1 MSDAIAFALRRPYLL
16 FMRDPLSL
24 SRLADII
31 DQARGKGPAD
41 LVIKSV
47 GILDLTSGEIAVG
60 DIAVAGDRIVGT
72 HDTYSGATEI
82 DGRGLIAVPGFIDSH
97 VHCESTLVPPLEFD
111 RCVVPRGTTTAIC
124 DPHEICNVLGIPGL
138 KFFLESAAVT
148 VMDLRVQLSS
158 CVPATHLE
166 TSGARLEADDLLPF
180 KHHPKVLGLAEF
192 MNVPGVLNK
201 DPAVLRKL
209 AAFSD
214 VQIDGHAPLLS
225 SYDLNAYIAAGVRNC
240 HETTSAAEAREKL
253 AKGMQ
258 VLIREGTVSKDLAAL
273 AELITTE
280 RAPFLALCTDD
291 RNPLDI
297 AEEGHVDHL
306 IRAAIGRGVRPLDA
320 YRAAT
325 WSAARHFGL
334 FDRGL
339 VAPGQRAD
347 LVLLEDLAT
356 CKVHSVI
363 CRGAPVTPDRFRARP
378 DVRLV
383 GLDSVKLKPVS
394 AATFH
399 VAAGA
404 AGPPPVIGIR
414 PGQILTDRLSLP
426 VASRDGAF
434 VADVD
439 SDVLKVAVLGRHN
452 DRGDVGRGFVKGFG
466 LERGAIAS
474 SIGHDSH
481 NVCVIGC
488 NDADMAV
495 AVNRL
500 IELRGGFAAA
510 TDGKVVA
517 ELALPIAGL
526 MSDRPFEEVEQGL
539 RALRAAVR
547 ELGTPLH
554 EPFLQ
559 MAFLPLPVI
568 PHLRITDR
576 GLVDVDR
583 FELVG

>member
-1 MSDAIAFALRRPYLL
+1 
-16 FMRDPLSL
+16 MRDPLSE

-47 GILDLTSGEIAVG
+47 GIFDLTSGEIATG
-60 DIAVAGDRIVGT
+60 DIAIAGDRIVGT
-72 HDTYSGATEI
+72 HERYTGATEI
-82 DGRGLIAVPGFIDSH
+82 DGRGLVAVPGFIDSH

-166 TSGARLEADDLLPF
+166 TSGARLEAEDLLPF

-201 DPAVLRKL
+201 DPGVLRKL

-214 VQIDGHAPLLS
+214 VQIDGHSPLLS

-258 VLIREGTVSKDLAAL
+258 ILIREGTVSKDLAAL
-273 AELITTE
+273 AELLTTE
-280 RAPFLALCTDD
+280 RAPFLAFCTDD

-297 AEEGHVDHL
+297 AEEGHIDHL

-334 FDRGL
+334 VDRGL

-347 LVLLEDLAT
+347 IVLLEDLAT
-356 CKVHSVI
+356 CKIHSVI
-363 CRGAPVTPDRFRARP
+363 CRGAPVTPDRFKARP
-378 DVRLV
+378 DVPLV
-383 GLDSVKLKPVS
+383 GLDSVKLRPVT
-394 AATFH
+394 AATFLMP
-399 VAAGA
+399 AGVGA
-404 AGPPPVIGIR
+404 PPPVIGIR
-414 PGQILTDRLSLP
+414 PGQILTDRLALDVSR
-426 VASRDGAF
+426 RDGAL
-434 VADVD
+434 VADVARD
-439 SDVLKVAVLGRHN
+439 ILKVAVLGRHN
-452 DRGDVGRGFVKGFG
+452 DHGNVGHGFVKGFG
-466 LERGAIAS
+466 IVRGAIAS

-488 NDADMAV
+488 NDQDMGI

-500 IELRGGFAAA
+500 IELKGGFAAA
-510 TDGKVVA
+510 ADGKLVG

-526 MSDRPFEEVEQGL
+526 MSDQPFETVEQGL
-539 RALRAAVR
+539 RRLRAVVSD
-547 ELGTPLH
+547 LGTTLH

-559 MAFLPLPVI
+559 MAFLALPVI
-568 PHLRITDR
+568 PHLRITDK
-576 GLVDVDR
+576 GLVDVDK
-583 FELVG
+583 FELVS

>member
-1 MSDAIAFALRRPYLL
+1 
-16 FMRDPLSL
+16 MRDPLSE

-47 GILDLTSGEIAVG
+47 GIFDLTSGETTVG
-60 DIAVAGDRIVGT
+60 DIAIAGDRIVGT
-72 HDTYSGATEI
+72 HEAYSGATEI
-82 DGRGLIAVPGFIDSH
+82 DGRGLLAVPGFIDSH

-124 DPHEICNVLGIPGL
+124 DPHEICNVLGVRGL
-138 KFFLESAAVT
+138 RFFLKCAEVT

-166 TSGARLEADDLLPF
+166 TSGARLEAKDLLPF
-180 KHHPKVLGLAEF
+180 KTHPKVLGLAEM

-201 DPAVLRKL
+201 DPSVMRKL

-214 VQIDGHAPLLS
+214 VQIDGHSPLLS
-225 SYDLNAYIAAGVRNC
+225 SYDLNAYIAAGIRNC

-258 VLIREGTVSKDLAAL
+258 ILIREGTVSKDLAAL
-273 AELITTE
+273 AELLTTE

-297 AEEGHVDHL
+297 AEEGHIDYM

-347 LVLLEDLAT
+347 IVLLEDLAT

-363 CRGAPVTPDRFRARP
+363 CRGAPVTPDRFRTRP
-378 DVRLV
+378 DVALV
-383 GLDSVKLKPVS
+383 GLDSVKLRPVT
-394 AATFH
+394 ADTFH
-399 VAAGA
+399 VPIGT
-404 AGPPPVIGIR
+404 GESPPVIGIR
-414 PGQILTDRLSLP
+414 PGNILTDRLAINVS
-426 VASRDGAF
+426 SREGAF
-434 VADVD
+434 VADMALD
-439 SDVLKVAVLGRHN
+439 ILKVAVLGRHN
-452 DRGDVGRGFVKGFG
+452 RHGNVGHGFVRGFG
-466 LERGAIAS
+466 LRRGAIAS
-474 SIGHDSH
+474 SVGHDSH

-488 NDADMAV
+488 TDSDMVV

-500 IELRGGFAAA
+500 IKLKGGFVAA
-510 TDGKVVA
+510 
-517 ELALPIAGL
+517 
-526 MSDRPFEEVEQGL
+526 
-539 RALRAAVR
+539 
-547 ELGTPLH
+547 
-554 EPFLQ
+554 
-559 MAFLPLPVI
+559 
-568 PHLRITDR
+568 
-576 GLVDVDR
+576 
-583 FELVG
+583 

>member
-1 MSDAIAFALRRPYLL
+1 MKTLPY
-16 FMRDPLSL
+16 FGSMREPLSQ

-31 DQARGKGPAD
+31 DQARGKAPAD

-47 GILDLTSGEIAVG
+47 GIFDLTSGEIVTG
-60 DIAVAGDRIVGT
+60 DIAIAGDRIVGIREA
-72 HDTYSGATEI
+72 YSGATEI
-82 DGRGLIAVPGFIDSH
+82 EGRGLIAVPGFIDSH

-111 RCVVPRGTTTAIC
+111 RCVVPRGTTTAVC
-124 DPHEICNVLGIPGL
+124 DPHEICNVLGVVGL
-138 KFFLESAAVT
+138 KYFLECAAVT

-166 TSGARLEADDLLPF
+166 TSGARLEAEDLLPF

-201 DPAVLRKL
+201 DPSALRKL

-214 VQIDGHAPLLS
+214 VQIDGHCPLLS

-258 VLIREGTVSKDLAAL
+258 ILVREGTVSKDLAAL
-273 AELITTE
+273 SEIITSE
-280 RAPFLALCTDD
+280 RAPFMALCTDD

-297 AEEGHVDHL
+297 AEEGHIDYL

-320 YRAAT
+320 YRAAS

-347 LVLLEDLAT
+347 IVLLEDLAT
-356 CKVHSVI
+356 AKVHSVI
-363 CRGAPVTPDRFRARP
+363 CRGAPVTADRFRARP
-378 DVRLV
+378 DVPLV
-383 GLDSVKLKPVS
+383 GFDSVKLKPVT

-399 VAAGA
+399 MPAGA
-404 AGPPPVIGIR
+404 GSPPVIGIR
-414 PGQILTDRLSLP
+414 PGQILTDRLALD
-426 VASRDGAF
+426 VARRDGAF
-434 VADVD
+434 VADVARD
-439 SDVLKVAVLGRHN
+439 ILKVAVLGRHN
-452 DRGDVGRGFVKGFG
+452 DRGDVGHGFVKGFG
-466 LERGAIAS
+466 ITRGAIAS

-500 IELRGGFAAA
+500 IDLRGGFAAA
-510 TDGKVVA
+510 VDGQVVA
-517 ELALPIAGL
+517 ELALPVAGL

-539 RALRAAVR
+539 RTLRNAVVG
-547 ELGTPLH
+547 LGTTLH

-559 MAFLPLPVI
+559 MAFLALPVI
-568 PHLRITDR
+568 PHLRITDK

-583 FELVG
+583 FELVS

>member
-1 MSDAIAFALRRPYLL
+1 
-16 FMRDPLSL
+16 MRDPLSV

-31 DQARGKGPAD
+31 DQARGTAPAD
-41 LVIKSV
+41 LVVKSV
-47 GILDLTSGEIAVG
+47 GILDLTSGEIATG
-60 DIAVAGDRIVGT
+60 DIAIAGDRIVGT
-72 HDTYSGATEI
+72 HESYRGATEI
-82 DGRGLIAVPGFIDSH
+82 DGRGLVAVPGFIDSH

-124 DPHEICNVLGIPGL
+124 DPHEICNVLGVEGL
-138 KFFLESAAVT
+138 KFFLACAEVT

-166 TSGARLEADDLLPF
+166 SSGARLEAEDLLPF
-180 KHHPKVLGLAEF
+180 KHHPRVLGLAEF
-192 MNVPGVLNK
+192 MNVPGVLAK
-201 DPAVLRKL
+201 DPGVLRKL
-209 AAFSD
+209 SAFSD
-214 VQIDGHAPLLS
+214 VSIDGHSPLLS

-258 VLIREGTVSKDLAAL
+258 ILVREGTVSKDLAAL

-280 RAPFLALCTDD
+280 RSPFLALCTDD

-297 AEEGHVDHL
+297 AEEGHLDHV
-306 IRAAIGRGVRPLDA
+306 IRAAIARGVRPLDA
-320 YRAAT
+320 YRAAS

-347 LVLLEDLAT
+347 IVLLEDLAT
-356 CKVHSVI
+356 CRVHSVI

-378 DVRLV
+378 DVPLV
-383 GLDSVKLKPVS
+383 GRDSVKLRPVT
-394 AATFH
+394 AATFR
-399 VAAGA
+399 VPASGEA
-404 AGPPPVIGIR
+404 PPVIGIR
-414 PGQILTDRLSLP
+414 PGQILTDRLA
-426 VASRDGAF
+426 VEITVRDGER
-434 VADVD
+434 VADPAR
-439 SDVLKVAVLGRHN
+439 DVLKVAVLERH
-452 DRGDVGRGFVKGFG
+452 GGSGGVGRGFVQGFG
-466 LERGAIAS
+466 IVRGAIAS

-488 NDADMAV
+488 NDADMAA

-500 IELRGGFAAA
+500 IALRGGFAAVV
-510 TDGKVVA
+510 DGQVTA
-517 ELALPIAGL
+517 ELALPVAGL

-539 RALRAAVR
+539 RRLRAAVAAM
-547 ELGTPLH
+547 GTTLH

-559 MAFLPLPVI
+559 MAFLALPVI

-583 FELVG
+583 FALV

>member
-1 MSDAIAFALRRPYLL
+1 
-16 FMRDPLSL
+16 MRDPLSP
-24 SRLADII
+24 SQLADIV
-31 DQARGKGPAD
+31 DQARGKVPAD
-41 LVIKSV
+41 LVVKSV
-47 GILDLTSGEIAVG
+47 GIFDLTSGEVTVG
-60 DIAVAGDRIVGT
+60 DIAIAGDRIVGI
-72 HDTYSGATEI
+72 HETYRGAAEI
-82 DGRGLIAVPGFIDSH
+82 DGRGLVAVPGFIDSH

-111 RCVVPRGTTTAIC
+111 RCVTPRGTTTAIC
-124 DPHEICNVLGIPGL
+124 DPHEICNVLGLAGL
-138 KFFLESAAVT
+138 KYFLECAAVT

-166 TSGARLEADDLLPF
+166 TSGARLEAEDLLPF

-201 DPAVLRKL
+201 DPAVLAKL

-214 VQIDGHAPLLS
+214 VQIDGHSPLLS

-258 VLIREGTVSKDLAAL
+258 VLVREGTVSKDLAAL
-273 AELITTE
+273 SELITTE
-280 RAPFLALCTDD
+280 RAPFLAFCTDD

-297 AEEGHVDHL
+297 AEEGHVDYL

-347 LVLLEDLAT
+347 IVLLEDLAT

-363 CRGAPVTPDRFRARP
+363 CRGAPVTPDRFRTRP
-378 DVRLV
+378 DVPPV
-383 GLDSVKLKPVS
+383 GLDSVKLRPVT

-404 AGPPPVIGIR
+404 GASPPVIGIR
-414 PGQILTDRLSLP
+414 PGQILTDRLDVE
-426 VASRDGAF
+426 VARRGDTL
-434 VADVD
+434 VADI
-439 SDVLKVAVLGRHN
+439 SRDVLKIAVLGRHN
-452 DRGDVGRGFVKGFG
+452 DNGNVGRGFVKGFG
-466 LERGAIAS
+466 LKRGAIAS
-474 SIGHDSH
+474 SVGHDSH
-481 NVCVIGC
+481 NICVIGC
-488 NDADMAV
+488 DDRDMET

-510 TDGKVVA
+510 ADGKIVA

-526 MSDRPFEEVEQGL
+526 MSERPFEEVEQGL
-539 RALRAAVR
+539 RRLRAAVR
-547 ELGTPLH
+547 ALGTELH

-568 PHLRITDR
+568 PHLRITDK

>member
-1 MSDAIAFALRRPYLL
+1 
-16 FMRDPLSL
+16 MREPLSE

-31 DQARGKGPAD
+31 DQARGKAPAD

-47 GILDLTSGEIAVG
+47 GIFDLTSGEIATG
-60 DIAVAGDRIVGT
+60 DIAIAGDRIVGT
-72 HDTYSGATEI
+72 YETYSGAAEI
-82 DGRGLIAVPGFIDSH
+82 DGRGLVAVPGFIDSH

-124 DPHEICNVLGIPGL
+124 DPHEICNVLGVRGL
-138 KFFLESAAVT
+138 KSFLKCAEVT
-148 VMDLRVQLSS
+148 VLDLRVQLSS

-166 TSGARLEADDLLPF
+166 TSGARLEAKDLLPF
-180 KHHPKVLGLAEF
+180 KTHPKVLRLAEM

-201 DPAVLRKL
+201 DPSVLHKL

-214 VQIDGHAPLLS
+214 VQIDGHSPLLS

-240 HETTSAAEAREKL
+240 HETTSAEEAREKL
-253 AKGMQ
+253 RKGMQ
-258 VLIREGTVSKDLAAL
+258 ILVREGTVAKVLAAL

-280 RAPFLALCTDD
+280 RAPFLAFCTDD

-297 AEEGHVDHL
+297 AEEGHVDYL
-306 IRAAIGRGVRPLDA
+306 IRASIKKGVKPLNA

-334 FDRGL
+334 VDRGL

-356 CKVHSVI
+356 CKIHSVI
-363 CRGAPVTPDRFRARP
+363 CRGAPVTPDSFKARP
-378 DVRLV
+378 DVALV
-383 GLDSVKLKPVS
+383 GLDSVKLKPVT

-399 VAAGA
+399 MPAGVGA
-404 AGPPPVIGIR
+404 PLPVIGIR
-414 PGQILTDRLSLP
+414 SGQILTDRLALDVP
-426 VASRDGAF
+426 SRNGAL
-434 VADVD
+434 VADVARD
-439 SDVLKVAVLGRHN
+439 ILKVAVLGRHN
-452 DRGDVGRGFVKGFG
+452 DHGNVGHGFVKGFG
-466 LERGAIAS
+466 IVLCAIAS

-488 NDADMAV
+488 NDADMAI

-500 IELRGGFAAA
+500 IELKGGFAAGA
-510 TDGKVVA
+510 DGKEVG
-517 ELALPIAGL
+517 ELALPVAGL
-526 MSDRPFEEVEQGL
+526 MSDRPFEVVEQGL
-539 RALRAAVR
+539 RRLRSAVSA
-547 ELGTPLH
+547 LGTTLH

-559 MAFLPLPVI
+559 MAFLALPVI
-568 PHLRITDR
+568 PHLRITDK
-576 GLVDVDR
+576 GLVDVDK
-583 FELVG
+583 FELVS

>member
-1 MSDAIAFALRRPYLL
+1 MPWEAGYLG
-16 FMRDPLSL
+16 FMKPMRDPLSE

-31 DQARGKGPAD
+31 DQARGRGPAD

-47 GILDLTSGEIAVG
+47 GIFDLTSGETTVG
-60 DIAVAGDRIVGT
+60 DLASAGDRIVGT
-72 HDTYSGATEI
+72 HEAYSGATEI
-82 DGRGLIAVPGFIDSH
+82 DGRGLLAVPGFIDSH

-124 DPHEICNVLGIPGL
+124 DPHEICNVLGVRGL
-138 KFFLESAAVT
+138 RFFLKCAEVT

-166 TSGARLEADDLLPF
+166 TSGARLEAKDLLPF
-180 KHHPKVLGLAEF
+180 KTHPKVLGLAEM

-201 DPAVLRKL
+201 DPSVMHKL

-214 VQIDGHAPLLS
+214 VQIDGHSPLLS
-225 SYDLNAYIAAGVRNC
+225 SYDLNAYIAAGIRNC

-258 VLIREGTVSKDLAAL
+258 ILIREGTVSKDLAAL
-273 AELITTE
+273 AELLTTE

-297 AEEGHVDHL
+297 AEEGHIDYM

-347 LVLLEDLAT
+347 VVLLEDLAT
-356 CKVHSVI
+356 CRVHSVI
-363 CRGAPVTPDRFRARP
+363 CRGAPVTPDRFRTRP
-378 DVRLV
+378 DVALV
-383 GLDSVKLKPVS
+383 GLDSVKLRPVT
-394 AATFH
+394 ADTFH
-399 VAAGA
+399 VPIGT
-404 AGPPPVIGIR
+404 GESPPVIGIR
-414 PGQILTDRLSLP
+414 PGNILTDRLAINVS
-426 VASRDGAF
+426 SREGAF
-434 VADVD
+434 VADMALD
-439 SDVLKVAVLGRHN
+439 ILKVAVLGRHN
-452 DRGDVGRGFVKGFG
+452 RHGNVGHGFVRGFG
-466 LERGAIAS
+466 LRRGAIAS
-474 SIGHDSH
+474 SVGHDSH

-488 NDADMAV
+488 TDSDMVV

-500 IELRGGFAAA
+500 IKLKGGFVAAA
-510 TDGKVVA
+510 DGKVTA
-517 ELALPIAGL
+517 ELALPVAGL

-539 RALRAAVR
+539 RKLRQAVSAM
-547 ELGTPLH
+547 GTALH

-559 MAFLPLPVI
+559 MAFLALPVI
-568 PHLRITDR
+568 PHLRITDM
-576 GLVDVDR
+576 GLVDVDK
-583 FELVG
+583 FELV

>member
-1 MSDAIAFALRRPYLL
+1 
-16 FMRDPLSL
+16 MRDPLSE

-47 GILDLTSGEIAVG
+47 GIFDLTSGELATG
-60 DIAVAGDRIVGT
+60 DIAIAGDRIVGT
-72 HDTYSGATEI
+72 HERYTGAAEI
-82 DGRGLIAVPGFIDSH
+82 DGSGLLAVPGFIDSH

-138 KFFLESAAVT
+138 KFFLECAAVT

-166 TSGARLEADDLLPF
+166 TSGARLEAEDLLPF

-201 DPAVLRKL
+201 DPGVLRKL

-214 VQIDGHAPLLS
+214 VQIDGHSPLLS

-240 HETTSAAEAREKL
+240 HETTSATEAREKL

-258 VLIREGTVSKDLAAL
+258 ILIREGTVSKDLAAL
-273 AELITTE
+273 AELLTTE
-280 RAPFLALCTDD
+280 RAPFLAFCTDD

-297 AEEGHVDHL
+297 AEEGHIDHL

-334 FDRGL
+334 VDRGL

-347 LVLLEDLAT
+347 IVLLEDLAT
-356 CKVHSVI
+356 CKIHSVI
-363 CRGAPVTPDRFRARP
+363 CRGAPVTPDRFKARP
-378 DVRLV
+378 DVALV
-383 GLDSVKLKPVS
+383 GLDSVKLKPVT

-399 VAAGA
+399 MPAGVGA
-404 AGPPPVIGIR
+404 PLPVIGIR
-414 PGQILTDRLSLP
+414 PGQILTDWLALDVP
-426 VASRDGAF
+426 SRNGAL
-434 VADVD
+434 VADVARD
-439 SDVLKVAVLGRHN
+439 ILKVAVLGRHN
-452 DRGDVGRGFVKGFG
+452 DHGDVGHGFVKGFG
-466 LERGAIAS
+466 IVRGAIAS

-488 NDADMAV
+488 NDADMAI

-500 IELRGGFAAA
+500 IELKGGFAAA
-510 TDGKVVA
+510 ADGKVVG
-517 ELALPIAGL
+517 ELALPVAGL
-526 MSDRPFEEVEQGL
+526 MSDRPFEVVEQGL
-539 RALRAAVR
+539 RRLRSAVSA
-547 ELGTPLH
+547 LGTTLH

-559 MAFLPLPVI
+559 MAFLALPVI
-568 PHLRITDR
+568 PHLRITDK
-576 GLVDVDR
+576 GLVDVDK
-583 FELVG
+583 FALVE

>member
-1 MSDAIAFALRRPYLL
+1 MPWEAGYLG
-16 FMRDPLSL
+16 FMKPMRDPLSE

-31 DQARGKGPAD
+31 DQARGRGPAD

-47 GILDLTSGEIAVG
+47 GIFDLTSGETTVG
-60 DIAVAGDRIVGT
+60 DIAIAGDRIVGT
-72 HDTYSGATEI
+72 HEAYSGATEI
-82 DGRGLIAVPGFIDSH
+82 DGRGLLAVPGFIDSH

-124 DPHEICNVLGIPGL
+124 DPHEICNVLGVRGL
-138 KFFLESAAVT
+138 RFFLKCAEVT

-166 TSGARLEADDLLPF
+166 TSGARLEAKDLLPF
-180 KHHPKVLGLAEF
+180 KTHPKVLGLAEM

-201 DPAVLRKL
+201 DPSVMHKL

-214 VQIDGHAPLLS
+214 VQIDGHSPLLS
-225 SYDLNAYIAAGVRNC
+225 SYDLNAYIAAGIRNC

-258 VLIREGTVSKDLAAL
+258 ILIREGTVSKDLAAL
-273 AELITTE
+273 AELLTTE

-297 AEEGHVDHL
+297 AEEGHIDYM

-347 LVLLEDLAT
+347 VVLLEDLAT
-356 CKVHSVI
+356 CRVHSVI
-363 CRGAPVTPDRFRARP
+363 CRGAPVTPDRFRTRP
-378 DVRLV
+378 DVALV
-383 GLDSVKLKPVS
+383 GLDSVKLRPVT
-394 AATFH
+394 ADTFH
-399 VAAGA
+399 VPIGT
-404 AGPPPVIGIR
+404 GESPPVIGIR
-414 PGQILTDRLSLP
+414 PGNILTDRLAINVS
-426 VASRDGAF
+426 SREGAF
-434 VADVD
+434 VADMALD
-439 SDVLKVAVLGRHN
+439 ILKVAVLGRHN
-452 DRGDVGRGFVKGFG
+452 RHGNVGHGFVRGFG
-466 LERGAIAS
+466 LRRGAIAS
-474 SIGHDSH
+474 SVGHDSH

-488 NDADMAV
+488 TDSDMVV

-500 IELRGGFAAA
+500 IKLKGGFVAAA
-510 TDGKVVA
+510 DGKVTA
-517 ELALPIAGL
+517 ELALPVAGL
-526 MSDRPFEEVEQGL
+526 MSDRPFEEVEHGL
-539 RALRAAVR
+539 RKLRQAVSAM
-547 ELGTPLH
+547 GTALH

-559 MAFLPLPVI
+559 MAFLALPVI
-568 PHLRITDR
+568 PHLRITDM
-576 GLVDVDR
+576 GLVDVDK
-583 FELVG
+583 FELV

>member
-1 MSDAIAFALRRPYLL
+1 
-16 FMRDPLSL
+16 MRDPLSE

-47 GILDLTSGEIAVG
+47 GIFDLTSGEMAMG
-60 DIAVAGDRIVGT
+60 DIAIAGDRIVGT
-72 HDTYSGATEI
+72 YETYSGATEI

-124 DPHEICNVLGIPGL
+124 DPHEICNVLGVRGL
-138 KFFLESAAVT
+138 KFFLKCAEVT

-166 TSGARLEADDLLPF
+166 TSGARLEAKDLLPF
-180 KHHPKVLGLAEF
+180 KTHPKVLGLAEM

-201 DPAVLRKL
+201 DPGVLHKL

-214 VQIDGHAPLLS
+214 VQIDGHSPLLS
-225 SYDLNAYIAAGVRNC
+225 SYDLNAYIAAGMRNC
-240 HETTSAAEAREKL
+240 HETTSADEAREKL

-258 VLIREGTVSKDLAAL
+258 ILIREGTVSKDLAAL
-273 AELITTE
+273 AELLTTE

-297 AEEGHVDHL
+297 AEEGHIDYL

-347 LVLLEDLAT
+347 IVLLEDLAT

-363 CRGAPVTPDRFRARP
+363 CRGAPVTPDRFRTRP
-378 DVRLV
+378 DVALV
-383 GLDSVKLKPVS
+383 GLDSVKLRPVT
-394 AATFH
+394 ADTFY
-399 VAAGA
+399 VPRGT
-404 AGPPPVIGIR
+404 GESPPVIGVR
-414 PGQILTDRLSLP
+414 PGTILTDRLAINVS
-426 VASRDGAF
+426 SREGAF
-434 VADVD
+434 VGDVALD
-439 SDVLKVAVLGRHN
+439 ILKVAVLGRHN
-452 DRGDVGRGFVKGFG
+452 RHGNVGHGFVKGFG
-466 LERGAIAS
+466 LRHGAIAS
-474 SIGHDSH
+474 SVGHDSH

-488 NDADMAV
+488 TDSDMAV

-500 IELRGGFAAA
+500 IEIKGGFVAAV
-510 TDGKVVA
+510 DGKVTA
-517 ELALPIAGL
+517 ELALPVAGL

-539 RALRAAVR
+539 RKLRSAVSAM
-547 ELGTPLH
+547 GTTLH

-559 MAFLPLPVI
+559 MAFLALPVI
-568 PHLRITDR
+568 PHLRITDM
-576 GLVDVDR
+576 GLVDVDK
-583 FELVG
+583 FELV

>member
-1 MSDAIAFALRRPYLL
+1 MPREAVYLAFMKS
-16 FMRDPLSL
+16 MRDPLSE

-47 GILDLTSGEIAVG
+47 GIFDLTSGEMTVG
-60 DIAVAGDRIVGT
+60 DIAIAGDRIVGT
-72 HDTYSGATEI
+72 YETYSGATEI

-124 DPHEICNVLGIPGL
+124 DPHEICNVLGVRGL
-138 KFFLESAAVT
+138 KFFLKCAEVT

-166 TSGARLEADDLLPF
+166 TSGARLEAKDLLPF
-180 KHHPKVLGLAEF
+180 KAHPKVLGLAEM

-201 DPAVLRKL
+201 DPSVLHKL

-214 VQIDGHAPLLS
+214 VQIDGHSPLLS

-258 VLIREGTVSKDLAAL
+258 ILIREGTVSKDLAAL
-273 AELITTE
+273 AELLTTE

-297 AEEGHVDHL
+297 AEEGHIDYL

-347 LVLLEDLAT
+347 IVLLEDLAT
-356 CKVHSVI
+356 CQGSFRDLPRRAGDAGPLQDTPR
-363 CRGAPVTPDRFRARP
+363 RGAGRPRFGEAAAGDGRYLPRAPRHRRIATGDRRPAGQHPDRP
-378 DVRLV
+378 
-383 GLDSVKLKPVS
+383 
-394 AATFH
+394 
-399 VAAGA
+399 AGDQ
-404 AGPPPVIGIR
+404 R
-414 PGQILTDRLSLP
+414 
-426 VASRDGAF
+426 
-434 VADVD
+434 
-439 SDVLKVAVLGRHN
+439 
-452 DRGDVGRGFVKGFG
+452 
-466 LERGAIAS
+466 
-474 SIGHDSH
+474 
-481 NVCVIGC
+481 
-488 NDADMAV
+488 
-495 AVNRL
+495 
-500 IELRGGFAAA
+500 
-510 TDGKVVA
+510 VVA
-517 ELALPIAGL
+517 
-526 MSDRPFEEVEQGL
+526 
-539 RALRAAVR
+539 
-547 ELGTPLH
+547 
-554 EPFLQ
+554 
-559 MAFLPLPVI
+559 
-568 PHLRITDR
+568 R
-576 GLVDVDR
+576 GR
-583 FELVG
+583 RSWPTWRSTS

>member
-1 MSDAIAFALRRPYLL
+1 MPWEAGYLG
-16 FMRDPLSL
+16 FMKPMRDPLSE

-47 GILDLTSGEIAVG
+47 GIFDLTSGETTVG
-60 DIAVAGDRIVGT
+60 DIAIAGDRIVGT
-72 HDTYSGATEI
+72 HEAYSGATEI
-82 DGRGLIAVPGFIDSH
+82 DGRGLLAVPGFIDSH

-124 DPHEICNVLGIPGL
+124 DPHEICNVLGVRGL
-138 KFFLESAAVT
+138 RFFLKCAEVT

-166 TSGARLEADDLLPF
+166 TSGARLEAKDLLPF
-180 KHHPKVLGLAEF
+180 KTHPKVLGLAEM

-201 DPAVLRKL
+201 DPSVMHKL

-214 VQIDGHAPLLS
+214 VQIDGHSPLLS
-225 SYDLNAYIAAGVRNC
+225 SYDLNAYIAAGIRNC

-258 VLIREGTVSKDLAAL
+258 ILIREGTVSKDLAAL
-273 AELITTE
+273 AELLTTE

-297 AEEGHVDHL
+297 AEEGHIDYM

-347 LVLLEDLAT
+347 VVLLEDLAT
-356 CKVHSVI
+356 CRVHSVI
-363 CRGAPVTPDRFRARP
+363 CRGAPVTPDRFRTRP
-378 DVRLV
+378 DVALV
-383 GLDSVKLKPVS
+383 GLDSVKLRPVT
-394 AATFH
+394 ADTFH
-399 VAAGA
+399 VPIGT
-404 AGPPPVIGIR
+404 GESPPVIGIR
-414 PGQILTDRLSLP
+414 PGNILTDRLAINVS
-426 VASRDGAF
+426 SREGAF
-434 VADVD
+434 VADMALD
-439 SDVLKVAVLGRHN
+439 ILKVAVLGRHN
-452 DRGDVGRGFVKGFG
+452 RHGNVGHGFVRGFG
-466 LERGAIAS
+466 LRRGAIAS
-474 SIGHDSH
+474 SVGHDSH

-488 NDADMAV
+488 TDSDMVV

-500 IELRGGFAAA
+500 IKLKGGFVAAA
-510 TDGKVVA
+510 DGKVTA
-517 ELALPIAGL
+517 ELALPVAGL

-539 RALRAAVR
+539 RTLRQAVSAM
-547 ELGTPLH
+547 GTALH

-559 MAFLPLPVI
+559 MAFLALPVI
-568 PHLRITDR
+568 PHLRITDM
-576 GLVDVDR
+576 GLVDVDK
-583 FELVG
+583 FELV

>member
-1 MSDAIAFALRRPYLL
+1 
-16 FMRDPLSL
+16 MREPLSQ

-31 DQARGKGPAD
+31 DQARGKAPAD

-47 GILDLTSGEIAVG
+47 GIFDLTSGEVVTG
-60 DIAVAGDRIVGT
+60 DIAIAGDRIVGIRESY
-72 HDTYSGATEI
+72 DGATEI

-124 DPHEICNVLGIPGL
+124 DPHEICNVLGLDGL
-138 KFFLESAAVT
+138 RFFLECAAVT

-166 TSGARLEADDLLPF
+166 TSGARLDAGDLLPF

-201 DPAVLRKL
+201 DPVALAKL

-214 VQIDGHAPLLS
+214 VQIDGHSPLLS

-258 VLIREGTVSKDLAAL
+258 ILVREGTVSKDLAAL

-297 AEEGHVDHL
+297 AEEGHIDYLV
-306 IRAAIGRGVRPLDA
+306 RAAIARGVRPLDA
-320 YRAAT
+320 YRAAS

-347 LVLLEDLAT
+347 IVLLEDLARCT
-356 CKVHSVI
+356 VHSVI
-363 CRGAPVTPDRFRARP
+363 CRGAPVTPDRFKARP
-378 DVRLV
+378 DVPLV
-383 GLDSVKLKPVS
+383 GLDSVNLRPVT
-394 AATFH
+394 ATTFYMP
-399 VAAGA
+399 AEQRS
-404 AGPPPVIGIR
+404 PPVIGIR
-414 PGQILTDRLSLP
+414 PGQILTDRLL
-426 VASRDGAF
+426 VDVRREDGAF
-434 VADVD
+434 VADLQR
-439 SDVLKVAVLGRHN
+439 DVLKVAVLGRHN
-452 DRGDVGRGFVKGFG
+452 DRGDVGHGFVKGFG
-466 LERGAIAS
+466 ITRGAIAS

-500 IELRGGFAAA
+500 IELKGGFAAA
-510 TDGKVVA
+510 ADGEVVA
-517 ELALPIAGL
+517 ELALPVAGL
-526 MSDRPFEEVEQGL
+526 MSERPFEEVEHGL
-539 RALRAAVR
+539 RRLRQAVVA
-547 ELGTPLH
+547 LGTPLH

-559 MAFLPLPVI
+559 MAFLALPVI
-568 PHLRITDR
+568 PHLRITDK

-583 FELVG
+583 FELVS

>member
-1 MSDAIAFALRRPYLL
+1 
-16 FMRDPLSL
+16 
-24 SRLADII
+24 
-31 DQARGKGPAD
+31 
-41 LVIKSV
+41 
-47 GILDLTSGEIAVG
+47 
-60 DIAVAGDRIVGT
+60 
-72 HDTYSGATEI
+72 
-82 DGRGLIAVPGFIDSH
+82 
-97 VHCESTLVPPLEFD
+97 
-111 RCVVPRGTTTAIC
+111 
-124 DPHEICNVLGIPGL
+124 
-138 KFFLESAAVT
+138 
-148 VMDLRVQLSS
+148 MDLRVQLSS

-166 TSGARLEADDLLPF
+166 TSGARLEAEDLLPYRN
-180 KHHPKVLGLAEF
+180 HSKVLGLAEF
-192 MNVPGVLNK
+192 MNVPGVLAK

-214 VQIDGHAPLLS
+214 MQIDGHSPLLS

-240 HETTSAAEAREKL
+240 HETTSADEAREKL

-258 VLIREGTVSKDLAAL
+258 VLVREGTVSKDLAAL
-273 AELITTE
+273 AGLITAE
-280 RAPFLALCTDD
+280 RAPFLAFCTDD

-297 AEEGHVDHL
+297 AEQGHIDYL

-356 CKVHSVI
+356 CKIHSVI
-363 CRGAPVTPDRFRARP
+363 CRGAPVTPDRFRARA
-378 DVRLV
+378 DVAPV

-399 VAAGA
+399 VPAGA
-404 AGPPPVIGIR
+404 GRPPPVIGIR
-414 PGQILTDRLSLP
+414 PGQILTDRLSLE
-426 VASRDGAF
+426 VTRRDGAF
-434 VADVD
+434 VADVG

-452 DRGDVGRGFVKGFG
+452 DHGSIGRGFVKGFG
-466 LERGAIAS
+466 LRRGAIAS

-510 TDGKVVA
+510 ADGMVMA

-539 RALRAAVR
+539 RRLRQAVR
-547 ELGTPLH
+547 GLGTPLH

-568 PHLRITDR
+568 PHLRITDK

-583 FELVG
+583 FELVS

>member
-1 MSDAIAFALRRPYLL
+1 
-16 FMRDPLSL
+16 MRECLSQ

-31 DQARGKGPAD
+31 DQARGKAPAD

-47 GILDLTSGEIAVG
+47 GIIDLTSGEIATG
-60 DIAVAGDRIVGT
+60 DIAIAGDRIVGT
-72 HDTYSGATEI
+72 RETYSGASEV

-124 DPHEICNVLGIPGL
+124 DPHEICNVLGIEGL
-138 KFFLESAAVT
+138 KFFLECAAVT

-166 TSGARLEADDLLPF
+166 TSGARLEAEDLLPF
-180 KHHPKVLGLAEF
+180 KHHPNVLGLAEV

-201 DPAVLRKL
+201 DPSVLHKL
-209 AAFSD
+209 SAFSD
-214 VQIDGHAPLLS
+214 VQIDGHCPLLS

-258 VLIREGTVSKDLAAL
+258 VLVREGTVSKDLAAL

-297 AEEGHVDHL
+297 AEEGHIDYL

-347 LVLLEDLAT
+347 IVLLEDLAS

-363 CRGAPVTPDRFRARP
+363 CRGAPVTSDRFKARP
-378 DVRLV
+378 DVPLV
-383 GLDSVKLKPVS
+383 GLDSVKLRPVT

-399 VAAGA
+399 MPARVEGS
-404 AGPPPVIGIR
+404 PPVIGIR
-414 PGQILTDRLSLP
+414 PGQILTDRLALD
-426 VASRDGAF
+426 VSRQSDAL
-434 VADVD
+434 VADVSRD
-439 SDVLKVAVLGRHN
+439 ILKVAVLGRHN
-452 DRGDVGRGFVKGFG
+452 DHGGVGRGFVKGFG
-466 LERGAIAS
+466 ITRGAIAS

-500 IELRGGFAAA
+500 IALKGGFAAA
-510 TDGKVVA
+510 VDGKVVA

-526 MSDRPFEEVEQGL
+526 MSDRPFEEVEHGL
-539 RALRAAVR
+539 RALRQAVT
-547 ELGTPLH
+547 ELGTKLH

-559 MAFLPLPVI
+559 MAFLALPVI
-568 PHLRITDR
+568 PHLRITDK
-576 GLVDVDR
+576 GLVDVDK
-583 FELVG
+583 FALVD

>member
-1 MSDAIAFALRRPYLL
+1 
-16 FMRDPLSL
+16 MRDPLSP

-31 DQARGKGPAD
+31 DQARGKVPAD
-41 LVIKSV
+41 LVVKSV
-47 GILDLTSGEIAVG
+47 GILDLTSGEVTVG
-60 DIAVAGDRIVGT
+60 DIAIAGDRIVGI
-72 HDTYSGATEI
+72 HETYRGAMEI
-82 DGRGLIAVPGFIDSH
+82 DGRGLVAVPGFIDSH

-111 RCVVPRGTTTAIC
+111 RCVTPRGTTTAIC
-124 DPHEICNVLGIPGL
+124 DPHEICNVLGLTGL
-138 KFFLESAAVT
+138 KYFLECAAVT

-166 TSGARLEADDLLPF
+166 TSGARLEAEDLLPF

-201 DPAVLRKL
+201 DPAVLAKL
-209 AAFSD
+209 SAFSD
-214 VQIDGHAPLLS
+214 VQIDGHSPLLS

-258 VLIREGTVSKDLAAL
+258 VLVREGTVSKDLAAL
-273 AELITTE
+273 SELFTTE
-280 RAPFLALCTDD
+280 RAPFLSLCTDD

-297 AEEGHVDHL
+297 AEEGHVDYL

-347 LVLLEDLAT
+347 IVLLEDLAT

-378 DVRLV
+378 DVTPV
-383 GLDSVKLKPVS
+383 GLDSVKLRPVTT
-394 AATFH
+394 ATFH
-399 VAAGA
+399 VPASTSA
-404 AGPPPVIGIR
+404 PPVIGIR
-414 PGQILTDRLSLP
+414 PGQILTDRLEVE
-426 VASRDGAF
+426 VARRGDAF
-434 VADVD
+434 VADVAR
-439 SDVLKVAVLGRHN
+439 DVLKVAVLGRHN
-452 DRGDVGRGFVKGFG
+452 DHGNVGRGFVKGFG
-466 LERGAIAS
+466 LKRGAIAS
-474 SIGHDSH
+474 SVGHDSH
-481 NVCVIGC
+481 NICVIGC
-488 NDADMAV
+488 DDHDMAT

-510 TDGKVVA
+510 ADGQVVA

-526 MSDRPFEEVEQGL
+526 MSDRPFEDVEQGL
-539 RALRAAVR
+539 RRLRAAVR
-547 ELGTPLH
+547 ALGTELH

>member
-1 MSDAIAFALRRPYLL
+1 
-16 FMRDPLSL
+16 MRESLSE

-31 DQARGKGPAD
+31 DQARGKAPAD

-47 GILDLTSGEIAVG
+47 GILDLTCGDVAVG
-60 DIAVAGDRIVGT
+60 DIAIAGDRIVGT
-72 HDTYSGATEI
+72 HQTYHGAQEI
-82 DGRGLIAVPGFIDSH
+82 DGRGLVAVPGFIDSH
-97 VHCESTLVPPLEFD
+97 VHCESTLVSPLEFD

-124 DPHEICNVLGIPGL
+124 DPHEICNVLGVEGL
-138 KFFLESAAVT
+138 RFFLDCAAVT

-166 TSGARLEADDLLPF
+166 TSGATLEAEDLLPF

-201 DPAVLRKL
+201 DPGVLAKL

-214 VQIDGHAPLLS
+214 VQIDGHSPLLS

-258 VLIREGTVSKDLAAL
+258 ILVREGTVSKDLAAL

-334 FDRGL
+334 VDRGL

-356 CKVHSVI
+356 CRVHSVI
-363 CRGAPVTPDRFRARP
+363 CRGAPVTADRFRARP
-378 DVRLV
+378 DVPLV
-383 GLDSVKLKPVS
+383 GLELGE
-394 AATFH
+394 ARRRH
-399 VAAGA
+399 
-404 AGPPPVIGIR
+404 
-414 PGQILTDRLSLP
+414 
-426 VASRDGAF
+426 
-434 VADVD
+434 
-439 SDVLKVAVLGRHN
+439 GRHLPHAG
-452 DRGDVGRGFVKGFG
+452 DRR
-466 LERGAIAS
+466 R
-474 SIGHDSH
+474 
-481 NVCVIGC
+481 
-488 NDADMAV
+488 
-495 AVNRL
+495 R
-500 IELRGGFAAA
+500 
-510 TDGKVVA
+510 
-517 ELALPIAGL
+517 
-526 MSDRPFEEVEQGL
+526 L
-539 RALRAAVR
+539 RAGDRHPARPDPDGPAGVR
-547 ELGTPLH
+547 PRR
-554 EPFLQ
+554 P
-559 MAFLPLPVI
+559 
-568 PHLRITDR
+568 
-576 GLVDVDR
+576 
-583 FELVG
+583 

>member
-1 MSDAIAFALRRPYLL
+1 
-16 FMRDPLSL
+16 MREPLGV

-31 DQARGKGPAD
+31 DQARGKAPAD
-41 LVIKSV
+41 LVIKNV
-47 GILDLTSGEIAVG
+47 GIFDLTSGDVTVG
-60 DIAVAGDRIVGT
+60 DIAIAGDRIVGT
-72 HDTYSGATEI
+72 HETYRGATEI
-82 DGRGLIAVPGFIDSH
+82 DGRGLVAVPGFIDSH
-97 VHCESTLVPPLEFD
+97 VHCESSLVPPLEFD

-124 DPHEICNVLGIPGL
+124 DPHEICNVLGVPGL
-138 KFFLESAAVT
+138 KFFLECAAVT

-158 CVPATHLE
+158 CVPSTHLE

-180 KHHPKVLGLAEF
+180 KQHPKVLGLAEF
-192 MNVPGVLNK
+192 MNVPGVLDK
-201 DPAVLRKL
+201 DPAVLAKL

-214 VQIDGHAPLLS
+214 VQIDGHSPLLS

-240 HETTSAAEAREKL
+240 HETTSAHEAREKL

-258 VLIREGTVSKDLAAL
+258 ILVREGTVSKDLAAL

-297 AEEGHVDHL
+297 AEEGHVDYL
-306 IRAAIGRGVRPLDA
+306 IRSAIARGVRPLDA

-347 LVLLEDLAT
+347 IVLLEDLAT
-356 CKVHSVI
+356 AKVHSVI

-378 DVRLV
+378 DVPLV
-383 GLDSVKLKPVS
+383 GLDSVKLRPVT
-394 AATFH
+394 AASFH
-399 VAAGA
+399 MPVAGH
-404 AGPPPVIGIR
+404 GSMPVIGIR
-414 PGQILTDRLSLP
+414 PGQILTDRLSIEVP
-426 VASRDGAF
+426 IRDGAF
-434 VADVD
+434 EGDVERD
-439 SDVLKVAVLGRHN
+439 ILKVAVLGRHS
-452 DRGDVGRGFVKGFG
+452 DHGSIGRGFVKGFG
-466 LERGAIAS
+466 ITRGAIAS

-481 NVCVIGC
+481 NICVIGC
-488 NDADMAV
+488 NDADMAA

-500 IELRGGFAAA
+500 IALRGGFAA
-510 TDGKVVA
+510 VVEGQVTA
-517 ELALPIAGL
+517 ELALPVAGL

-539 RALRAAVR
+539 RRLRAAVAAM
-547 ELGTPLH
+547 GTTLH

-559 MAFLPLPVI
+559 MAFLALPVI
-568 PHLRITDR
+568 PHLKITDK

-583 FELVG
+583 FELVA

>member
-1 MSDAIAFALRRPYLL
+1 
-16 FMRDPLSL
+16 MRDPLSE

-31 DQARGKGPAD
+31 DQARRKGPAD

-47 GILDLTSGEIAVG
+47 GIFDLTSGDIAKG
-60 DIAVAGDRIVGT
+60 DIAIAGDRIVGT
-72 HDTYSGATEI
+72 HESYSGAMEI
-82 DGRGLIAVPGFIDSH
+82 NGNGLVAVPGFIDSH
-97 VHCESTLVPPLEFD
+97 VHCESTLVAPLEFD

-124 DPHEICNVLGIPGL
+124 DPHEICNVLGARGL
-138 KFFLESAAVT
+138 RFFLKCAEVT

-166 TSGARLEADDLLPF
+166 TSGARLEAKDLLPF
-180 KHHPKVLGLAEF
+180 KKHPKVLGLAEM

-201 DPAVLRKL
+201 DPVVLKKL

-225 SYDLNAYIAAGVRNC
+225 SYDLNAYIASGMRNC
-240 HETTSAAEAREKL
+240 HETTSVAEAREKL

-258 VLIREGTVSKDLAAL
+258 ILVREGTVSKDLAAL

-280 RAPFLALCTDD
+280 RAPFLAFCTDD

-297 AEEGHVDHL
+297 AEEGHIDYM

-347 LVLLEDLAT
+347 IVLLEDLGTA
-356 CKVHSVI
+356 KVHSVI
-363 CRGAPVTPDRFRARP
+363 CRGAPVTPDRFRTRP
-378 DVRLV
+378 DVGLV
-383 GLDSVKLKPVS
+383 GLDSMKLRPVT
-394 AATFH
+394 ANTFH
-399 VAAGA
+399 VPAGA
-404 AGPPPVIGIR
+404 GESPPVIGIR
-414 PGQILTDRLSLP
+414 PGQILTDRLAINVS
-426 VASRDGAF
+426 SREGAF
-434 VADVD
+434 VADPHLD
-439 SDVLKVAVLGRHN
+439 ILKVAVLGRHTSH
-452 DRGDVGRGFVKGFG
+452 GSVGHGFVKGFG
-466 LERGAIAS
+466 LVRGAIAS

-488 NDADMAV
+488 NDHDMAA

-510 TDGKVVA
+510 AEGRIVG
-517 ELALPIAGL
+517 ELALPVAGL

-539 RALRAAVR
+539 RKLRTAVAA
-547 ELGTPLH
+547 LGTTLH

-559 MAFLPLPVI
+559 MAFLALPVI
-568 PHLRITDR
+568 PHLRITDK
-576 GLVDVDR
+576 GLVDVDK

>member
-1 MSDAIAFALRRPYLL
+1 MS
-16 FMRDPLSL
+16 MRDPLSE

-31 DQARGKGPAD
+31 DQARGRTAAD

-47 GILDLTSGEIAVG
+47 GILDLTSGEQSTG
-60 DIAVAGDRIVGT
+60 DIAIAGDRIVGIRES
-72 HDTYSGATEI
+72 YAGATEI
-82 DGRGLIAVPGFIDSH
+82 DGGGLVAVPGFIDSH
-97 VHCESTLVPPLEFD
+97 VHCESTLVSPLEFD

-124 DPHEICNVLGIPGL
+124 DPHEICNVLGVPGL
-138 KFFLESAAVT
+138 KFFLECAAVT

-166 TSGARLEADDLLPF
+166 TSGARLDAEDLLPF

-201 DPAVLRKL
+201 DPTVLAKL

-214 VQIDGHAPLLS
+214 VQIDGHSPLLS

-258 VLIREGTVSKDLAAL
+258 ILVREGTVSKDLAAL
-273 AELITTE
+273 AGLITTE
-280 RAPFLALCTDD
+280 RAPFLAFCTDD

-297 AEEGHVDHL
+297 AEEGHIDYL
-306 IRAAIGRGVRPLDA
+306 IRSAIGRGVRPLDA

-334 FDRGL
+334 VDRGL

-347 LVLLEDLAT
+347 IVLLEDVAA

-363 CRGAPVTPDRFRARP
+363 CRGAPVTADRFRARP
-378 DVRLV
+378 DVPLV
-383 GLDSVKLKPVS
+383 GLDSVKLRPVT
-394 AATFH
+394 ARTFH
-399 VAAGA
+399 MPVGAG
-404 AGPPPVIGIR
+404 GPPPVIGIR
-414 PGQILTDRLSLP
+414 PGQILTDRLALDIAP
-426 VASRDGAF
+426 CEGAWA
-434 VADVD
+434 ADVARD
-439 SDVLKVAVLGRHN
+439 ILKVAVLGRHV
-452 DRGDVGRGFVKGFG
+452 DHGSVGRGLVKGFG
-466 LERGAIAS
+466 IVRGAIAS

-488 NDADMAV
+488 NDQDMAV

-500 IELRGGFAAA
+500 IELKGGFAAA
-510 TDGKVVA
+510 ADGKVVC

-526 MSDRPFEEVEQGL
+526 MSDQRFEIVEQGL
-539 RALRAAVR
+539 RRLRAAVAT
-547 ELGTPLH
+547 LGTRLH

-559 MAFLPLPVI
+559 MAFLALPVI
-568 PHLRITDR
+568 PHLRITDK

-583 FELVG
+583 FELVS

>member
-1 MSDAIAFALRRPYLL
+1 MPREAGYLG
-16 FMRDPLSL
+16 FMKSMRDPLSE

-47 GILDLTSGEIAVG
+47 GIFDLTSGEVTVG
-60 DIAVAGDRIVGT
+60 DIAIAGDRIVGT
-72 HDTYSGATEI
+72 YETYSGATEI

-97 VHCESTLVPPLEFD
+97 VHCESTLVSPLEFD

-124 DPHEICNVLGIPGL
+124 DPHEICNVLGVRGL
-138 KFFLESAAVT
+138 KFFLKCAEVA

-166 TSGARLEADDLLPF
+166 TSGARLEAKDLLPF
-180 KHHPKVLGLAEF
+180 KTHPKVLGLAEM

-201 DPAVLRKL
+201 DPGVLHKL

-214 VQIDGHAPLLS
+214 VQIDGHSPLLS

-258 VLIREGTVSKDLAAL
+258 ILIREGTVSKDLAAL
-273 AELITTE
+273 AELLTTE

-297 AEEGHVDHL
+297 AEEGHIDYL

-347 LVLLEDLAT
+347 IVLLEDLAT
-356 CKVHSVI
+356 AKVHSVI
-363 CRGAPVTPDRFRARP
+363 CRGAPVTPDRFRTRP
-378 DVRLV
+378 DVALV
-383 GLDSVKLKPVS
+383 GLDSVKLRPVT
-394 AATFH
+394 ADTFH
-399 VAAGA
+399 VPIGT
-404 AGPPPVIGIR
+404 GESPPVIGVR
-414 PGQILTDRLSLP
+414 PGSILTDRLAINVS
-426 VASRDGAF
+426 SREGAF
-434 VADVD
+434 VADVALD
-439 SDVLKVAVLGRHN
+439 ILKVAVLGRHN
-452 DRGDVGRGFVKGFG
+452 RHGNVGHGFVKGFG
-466 LERGAIAS
+466 IRHGAIAS
-474 SIGHDSH
+474 SVGHDSH

-488 NDADMAV
+488 NDSDMAA

-500 IELRGGFAAA
+500 ITIKGGFVAVA
-510 TDGKVVA
+510 DGKVMA
-517 ELALPIAGL
+517 ELALPVAGL

-539 RALRAAVR
+539 RKLRQAVSAM
-547 ELGTPLH
+547 GTTLH

-559 MAFLPLPVI
+559 MAFLALPVI
-568 PHLRITDR
+568 PHLRITDK
-576 GLVDVDR
+576 GLVDVDK
-583 FELVG
+583 FELVA

>member
-1 MSDAIAFALRRPYLL
+1 
-16 FMRDPLSL
+16 
-24 SRLADII
+24 
-31 DQARGKGPAD
+31 
-41 LVIKSV
+41 
-47 GILDLTSGEIAVG
+47 
-60 DIAVAGDRIVGT
+60 
-72 HDTYSGATEI
+72 
-82 DGRGLIAVPGFIDSH
+82 
-97 VHCESTLVPPLEFD
+97 
-111 RCVVPRGTTTAIC
+111 
-124 DPHEICNVLGIPGL
+124 
-138 KFFLESAAVT
+138 
-148 VMDLRVQLSS
+148 MDLRVQLSS

-166 TSGARLEADDLLPF
+166 TSGARLEAEDLLPF
-180 KHHPKVLGLAEF
+180 KQHPKVLGLAEF

-201 DPAVLRKL
+201 DPAVMRKL

-214 VQIDGHAPLLS
+214 VQIDGHSPLLS

-258 VLIREGTVSKDLAAL
+258 ILIREGTVSKDLAAL
-273 AELITTE
+273 AELLTTE
-280 RAPFLALCTDD
+280 RSPFLALCTDD

-297 AEEGHVDHL
+297 AEEGHVDYL

-347 LVLLEDLAT
+347 IVLLEDLAT
-356 CKVHSVI
+356 AKVHAVI

-378 DVRLV
+378 DVPLV
-383 GLDSVKLKPVS
+383 GLDSVKLKPVT

-399 VAAGA
+399 MPVSAHGA
-404 AGPPPVIGIR
+404 MPVIGIR
-414 PGQILTDRLSLP
+414 PGQILTDRLALD
-426 VASRDGAF
+426 VTIHDGAY
-434 VADVD
+434 VANIER
-439 SDVLKVAVLGRHN
+439 DVLKVAVLGRHN
-452 DRGDVGRGFVKGFG
+452 DRGDVGHGFVKGFG
-466 LERGAIAS
+466 IANGAIAS

-481 NVCVIGC
+481 NICVIGC

-500 IELRGGFAAA
+500 IALRGGFAAA
-510 TDGKVVA
+510 VDGHVIA
-517 ELALPIAGL
+517 ELALPVAGL

-539 RALRAAVR
+539 RRLRAAVAAM
-547 ELGTPLH
+547 GTSLH

-559 MAFLPLPVI
+559 MAFLALPVI
-568 PHLRITDR
+568 PHLRITDK
-576 GLVDVDR
+576 GLVDVDK
-583 FELVG
+583 FALV

>member
-1 MSDAIAFALRRPYLL
+1 MVAMPVRCSGGPVESPCGSATASCEAIVIGEEAAYLGP
-16 FMRDPLSL
+16 MRDPLSE

-31 DQARGKGPAD
+31 DQARGHGPAD

-47 GILDLTSGEIAVG
+47 GIFDLTSGELSKG
-60 DIAVAGDRIVGT
+60 DIAIAGDRIVGT
-72 HDTYSGATEI
+72 YETYSGATEI

-124 DPHEICNVLGIPGL
+124 DPHEICNVLGIRGL
-138 KFFLESAAVT
+138 KFFLKCADVT

-158 CVPATHLE
+158 CVPSTHLE
-166 TSGARLEADDLLPF
+166 TSGARLEAKDLLPF
-180 KHHPKVLGLAEF
+180 KKHPKVLGLAEL

-201 DPAVLRKL
+201 DPDVLRKL

-214 VQIDGHAPLLS
+214 VQIDGHSPLLS

-258 VLIREGTVSKDLAAL
+258 ILIREGTVSKDLAAL
-273 AELITTE
+273 AELLTTE

-297 AEEGHVDHL
+297 AEEGHIDYL

-347 LVLLEDLAT
+347 IVLLEDLAT

-378 DVRLV
+378 DVPLV
-383 GLDSVKLKPVS
+383 GLDSVKLRPVT

-399 VAAGA
+399 MPTAGH
-404 AGPPPVIGIR
+404 GPLPVIGIR
-414 PGQILTDRLSLP
+414 PGQILTDRLTLDIA
-426 VASRDGAF
+426 VHDGAF
-434 VADVD
+434 VSDVER
-439 SDVLKVAVLGRHN
+439 DVLKVAVLGRHN
-452 DRGDVGRGFVKGFG
+452 DRGDVGHGFVKG
-466 LERGAIAS
+466 
-474 SIGHDSH
+474 
-481 NVCVIGC
+481 
-488 NDADMAV
+488 
-495 AVNRL
+495 
-500 IELRGGFAAA
+500 
-510 TDGKVVA
+510 
-517 ELALPIAGL
+517 
-526 MSDRPFEEVEQGL
+526 
-539 RALRAAVR
+539 
-547 ELGTPLH
+547 
-554 EPFLQ
+554 
-559 MAFLPLPVI
+559 
-568 PHLRITDR
+568 
-576 GLVDVDR
+576 
-583 FELVG
+583 